1 MESCFFCH
9 NIGGEVL
16 FNNDLFRIVEVED
29 KNYPGYLRV
38 VLNNHIKELTDL
50 SEEDNLTIYRAV
62 IKCERI
68 IRKLFNPQKIN
79 LASFGN
85 MTPHVHWHIIPR
97 FLGDLH
103 FPNPTWGEVTN
114 PDYLPST
121 EVLQSHQQLLK
132 QFSTLFL
139 A

>member
-1 MESCFFCH
+1 MNCFFCQ
-9 NIGGEVL
+9 NMGGEVV
-16 FNNDLFRIVEVED
+16 FNCDLYRVILVD
-29 KNYPGYLRV
+29 DGDYPGYLRV
-38 VLNNHIKELTDL
+38 VLNYHIKELTDL
-50 SEEDNLTIYRAV
+50 DMNDNLSVYKAV
-62 IKCERI
+62 VKCEEVLRSV
-68 IRKLFNPQKIN
+68 LNPDKIN
-79 LASFGN
+79 IASFGN

-103 FPNPTWGEVTN
+103 FTNPTWGEVTN
-114 PDYLPST
+114 PDYLPAP

>member
-9 NIGGEVL
+9 NIGGEAL
-16 FNNDLFRIVEVED
+16 FNNDLFRIVEVKD

-62 IKCERI
+62 MKCEQI
-68 IRKLFNPQKIN
+68 VRKLFSPEKIN

-114 PDYLPST
+114 PDYLPAP